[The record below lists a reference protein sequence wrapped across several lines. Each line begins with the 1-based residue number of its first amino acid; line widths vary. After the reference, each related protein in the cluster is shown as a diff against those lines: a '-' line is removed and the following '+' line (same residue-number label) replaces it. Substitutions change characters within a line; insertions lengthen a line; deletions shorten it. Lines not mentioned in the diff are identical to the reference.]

1 MLHHKDLSGLEGQEH
16 LHLPLDVQPQRF
28 RVNHDYPM
36 RFVLSELRGHC
47 PGLAGLSAV
56 QKHAKALHAWLV
68 ALFVP
73 VHSCSK

>member
-1 MLHHKDLSGLEGQEH
+1 MTTLCALCFLSCVGIVQGLRASLQ
-16 LHLPLDVQPQRF
+16 
-28 RVNHDYPM
+28 
-36 RFVLSELRGHC
+36 
-47 PGLAGLSAV
+47 